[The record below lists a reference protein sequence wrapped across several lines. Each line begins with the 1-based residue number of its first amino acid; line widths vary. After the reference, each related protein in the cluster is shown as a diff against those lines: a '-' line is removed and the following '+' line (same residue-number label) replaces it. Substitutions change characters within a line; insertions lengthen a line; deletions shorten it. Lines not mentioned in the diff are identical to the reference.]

1 MKFFKDEK
9 GRNPVITYS
18 LIAIISISFYFLLQR
33 FDVVKGFLDNLSSI
47 MTPFVMGFAFAFL
60 LRSPMRFIKNTL
72 LKNISLQDDTKNFL
86 AVVGAMIFGAICVT
100 IFFLLLLPQLYES
113 VMTLY
118 SNVRIYVDNFNQ
130 ILLDVM
136 AKLHLDS
143 SIVMEYVQKYIPDSE
158 KLSEIVFN
166 TLSSL
171 IPNVVTAT
179 INIASIT
186 LNSLIALIVTV
197 YFLLDLE
204 GFKYQTKRTVYAFFN
219 NDTAQYL
226 VYVGR
231 MSARIFNDFISGK
244 IIDSIIIG
252 ILCYIGM
259 SIFKM
264 PYALLISVIVG
275 VTNVIPFFGP
285 FIGAIPGI
293 LIVLVSSPN
302 QAIWFALFI
311 LALQQFDGNI
321 LGPRILG
328 DSIGLP
334 AVWIMF
340 AILIS
345 GGLFGLAGMLV
356 GVPTFS
362 VIYFLIKEKI
372 EKNLSKKQDV
382 VIE

>member
-1 MKFFKDEK
+1 MKFLKGEK
-9 GRNPVITYS
+9 GYHPVITYS
-18 LIAIISISFYFLLQR
+18 LIAIISIGFYFFLKR
-33 FDVVKGFLDNLSSI
+33 FDIVKEFLDKLGGI
-47 MTPFVMGFAFAFL
+47 LTPFVMGFAFAFL
-60 LRSPMRFIKNTL
+60 LRSPMRFIKHTL
-72 LKNISLQDDTKNFL
+72 LKNLPVKEETKHFL

-100 IFFLLLLPQLYES
+100 IFFLLLVPQLYDS

-118 SNVRIYVDNFNQ
+118 SNVRLYIDNFNH
-130 ILLDVM
+130 IMVDVM
-136 AKLHLDS
+136 EKLNLDS
-143 SIVMEYVQKYIPDSE
+143 ALVIEYVQKYIPDAE
-158 KLSEIVFN
+158 KLSEIAFN

-179 INIASIT
+179 INVASLT
-186 LNSLIALIVTV
+186 LNTLIALIVTV
-197 YFLLDLE
+197 YFLLDIE
-204 GFKYQTKRTVYAFFN
+204 GFKYQTKRAIYAFFEN
-219 NDTAQYL
+219 ETAAYL
-226 VYVGR
+226 VSVGR

-259 SIFKM
+259 TLFKM
-264 PYALLISVIVG
+264 PYSLLISVIVG

-285 FIGAIPGI
+285 FIGAIPGAF
-293 LIVLVSSPN
+293 IVLVSSPN
-302 QAIWFALFI
+302 QAIWFVLFI

-345 GGLFGLAGMLV
+345 GGLFGLSGMLI

-362 VIYFLIKEKI
+362 VIYFLVKEKI
-372 EKNLSKKQDV
+372 DNNLSKKQN
-382 VIE
+382 VIIE

>member
-1 MKFFKDEK
+1 LDF
-9 GRNPVITYS
+9 IS
-18 LIAIISISFYFLLQR
+18 LKR
-33 FDVVKGFLDNLSSI
+33 FDIVKEFLDKLGGI
-47 MTPFVMGFAFAFL
+47 LTPFVMGFAFAFL
-60 LRSPMRFIKNTL
+60 LRSPMRFIKHTL
-72 LKNISLQDDTKNFL
+72 LKNLPVKEETKHFL

-100 IFFLLLLPQLYES
+100 IFFLLLVPQLYDS

-118 SNVRIYVDNFNQ
+118 SNVRLYIDNFNH
-130 ILLDVM
+130 IMVDVM
-136 AKLHLDS
+136 EKLNLDS
-143 SIVMEYVQKYIPDSE
+143 ALVIEYIQKYIPDAE
-158 KLSEIVFN
+158 KLSEIAFN

-179 INIASIT
+179 INVASLT
-186 LNSLIALIVTV
+186 LNTLIALIVTV
-197 YFLLDLE
+197 YFLLDIE
-204 GFKYQTKRTVYAFFN
+204 GFKYQTKRAVYAFFEN
-219 NDTAQYL
+219 ETAAYL
-226 VYVGR
+226 VSVGR

-259 SIFKM
+259 TLFKM
-264 PYALLISVIVG
+264 PYSLLISVIVG

-285 FIGAIPGI
+285 FIGAIPGAF
-293 LIVLVSSPN
+293 IVLVSSPN
-302 QAIWFALFI
+302 QAIWFVLFI

-345 GGLFGLAGMLV
+345 GGLFGLSGMLI

-362 VIYFLIKEKI
+362 VIYFLVKEKI
-372 EKNLSKKQDV
+372 DNNLSKKQN
-382 VIE
+382 VIIE

>member
-1 MKFFKDEK
+1 MRKD
-9 GRNPVITYS
+9 
-18 LIAIISISFYFLLQR
+18 IILLLHIRLLLLFLLDFISLKR
-33 FDVVKGFLDNLSSI
+33 FDIVKEFLDKLGGI
-47 MTPFVMGFAFAFL
+47 LTPFVMGFAFAFL
-60 LRSPMRFIKNTL
+60 LRSPMRFIKHTL
-72 LKNISLQDDTKNFL
+72 LKNLPVKEETKHFL

-100 IFFLLLLPQLYES
+100 IFFLLLVPQLYDS

-118 SNVRIYVDNFNQ
+118 SNVRLYIDNFNH
-130 ILLDVM
+130 IMVDVM
-136 AKLHLDS
+136 EKLNLDS
-143 SIVMEYVQKYIPDSE
+143 ALVIEYIQKYIPDAE
-158 KLSEIVFN
+158 KLSEIAFN

-179 INIASIT
+179 INVASLT
-186 LNSLIALIVTV
+186 LNTLIALIVTV
-197 YFLLDLE
+197 YFLLDIE
-204 GFKYQTKRTVYAFFN
+204 GFKYQTKRAVYAFFEN
-219 NDTAQYL
+219 ETAAYL
-226 VYVGR
+226 VSVGR

-259 SIFKM
+259 TLFKM
-264 PYALLISVIVG
+264 PYSLLISVIVG

-285 FIGAIPGI
+285 FIGAIPGAF
-293 LIVLVSSPN
+293 IVLVSSPN
-302 QAIWFALFI
+302 QAIWFVLFI

-345 GGLFGLAGMLV
+345 GGLFGLSGMLI

-362 VIYFLIKEKI
+362 VIYFLVKEKI
-372 EKNLSKKQDV
+372 DNNLSKKQN
-382 VIE
+382 VIIE